1 MPYYVSSRHE
11 GETSSSGAEIE
22 RSLLAA
28 HGASHMIAL
37 AIIIPTY
44 VRGFRT
50 LLGVCFS
57 SGRVHSAGAVER
69 SWIAL
74 VVPLPCYGSGMP
86 LRSSNMIDQAGQ
98 LRDQAGNSRLDGL
111 PRLVPAKVKQVPAH
125 E

>member
-1 MPYYVSSRHE
+1 MCPVAMKAKRLPAVLE
-11 GETSSSGAEIE
+11 LE

-50 LLGVCFS
+50 LLEVCCIP
-57 SGRVHSAGAVER
+57 GRVHSAGIVER
-69 SWIAL
+69 SCIAS

-86 LRSSNMIDQAGQ
+86 LWSSNMIDQAGQ
-98 LRDQAGNSRLDGL
+98 LRDQAGNARLDGL
-111 PRLVPAKVKQVPAH
+111 SCLVTAKVKQIPAH
-125 E
+125 Q